1 MSVTKEELEYH
12 QRLYSQGKAQL
23 SDADYDQMVEDYIEE
38 HGGDESFRPF
48 ARNRQTDDVNQ
59 LVGTLPKCYNVRNAM
74 REGQITYEMFVN
86 KRHWESGN
94 VVCIQPKFD
103 GCSVAYD
110 FETHRFFTRGDFD
123 NGESVDVT
131 DVFSYHEGIL
141 WNFAT
146 PTTKAMKF
154 EAILSQEIYM
164 DEKYGIYLKYKRPRD
179 FVAAT
184 ITSRNKEFAKLITL
198 IPLRGID
205 SNGEYIPVTF
215 MHALMS
221 TVSASYT
228 LIEDYIKDILST
240 DTRRPFFNQHYAVDG
255 VVVSC
260 INATKEDRY
269 AYTDPDNEVAIKIIF
284 DAKKTRLKNI
294 EYTVGKQGRIT
305 PVAILEPV
313 KFGNVTVD
321 HVTLSTLDRVASLN
335 LRYNDTVNVMYNI
348 VPYLIDSE
356 GDGDLPVKIP
366 DTCPICGNK
375 LTYITLKQVTCTNPS
390 CRSRILG
397 GIIRHAQK
405 MRMMGVS
412 EGIITRLYDE
422 GLIKSIPDLYRL
434 RDYEDIIKDMDGFG
448 DKSYWNI
455 VNSIN
460 NALHEATLE
469 RFLGSLPINDTDE
482 GTWKQVILVMSS
494 STVIESLVD
503 KSFISKLMSV
513 GYIPNVGQLKIKKIA
528 DGVLQHE
535 DMISELMKWVPY
547 QLKQTSRGNEYKGK
561 VAMSGTRDKATT
573 EALQYEGYDVGSFT
587 KDCKAL
593 IIPTKDFTSDKVTK
607 AKSWGIPVYT
617 LDEAYEKLIKPF

>member
-1 MSVTKEELEYH
+1 MSVTKEELDKYIKAYQEGSPLISDERYDELLEEYI
-12 QRLYSQGKAQL
+12 R
-23 SDADYDQMVEDYIEE
+23 E
-38 HGGDESFRPF
+38 HGESSRPF
-48 ARNRQTDDVNQ
+48 TRNRQTDDVNQ
-59 LVGTLPKCYNVRNAM
+59 LVGTLSKVYGVRNAM
-74 REGQITYEMFVN
+74 REGQITYADLVN
-86 KRHWESGN
+86 KKHWNGEDI
-94 VVCIQPKFD
+94 VCIQPKFD

-131 DVFSYHEGIL
+131 DVFIDHIDQIY
-141 WNFAT
+141 NFAT
-146 PTTKAMKF
+146 PTTRAMKF
-154 EAILSQEIYM
+154 EAILSQEMYM
-164 DEKYGIYLKYKRPRD
+164 DEKFGIYLKYKRPRD

-184 ITSRNKEFAKLITL
+184 ITSRNRTYANLITL

-205 SNGEYIPVTF
+205 DDGEYVPYSIL
-215 MHALMS
+215 HASLS
-221 TVSASYT
+221 TINSSYT

-240 DTRRPFFNQHYAVDG
+240 DTRRVFLDYHYAVDG

-260 INATKEDRY
+260 INKTKENRY

-284 DAKKTRLKNI
+284 DVKKTHLKNI

-321 HVTLSTLDRVASLN
+321 HVTLSTLDRVVSLN

-356 GDGDLPVKIP
+356 GDGDLPIKIP

-405 MRMMGVS
+405 MKMMGVS

-422 GLIKSIPDLYRL
+422 GLIKSIPDLYHL
-434 RDYEDIIKDMDGFG
+434 RDYEDTIKDMDGFG

-455 VNSIN
+455 VTSIE

-482 GTWKQVILVMSS
+482 GTWKQILLVMSS
-494 STVIESLVD
+494 PTVIESLVD
-503 KSFISKLMSV
+503 KSFISKLMTV

-535 DMISELMKWVPY
+535 DMISDLMKWIPY

-607 AKSWGIPVYT
+607 AKSWGIPIYT